1 MKRLTPADDFAT
13 RPIALPAAAQA
24 PVPAVADAGP
34 TCVEHGWVTASRH
47 ATSLGTIIYSACA
60 SCGTHRAELLESRAF
75 FPTPISHAVG
85 VRSADR
91 S

>member
-1 MKRLTPADDFAT
+1 MKKLTPADDFAT
-13 RPIALPAAAQA
+13 RPITLPDDVHAPIPAAADTG
-24 PVPAVADAGP
+24 V

-60 SCGTHRAELLESRAF
+60 SCGTHRAELLEPRSF

-85 VRSADR
+85 ARAADR

>member
-1 MKRLTPADDFAT
+1 MKKLTPADDFAT
-13 RPIALPAAAQA
+13 RPIALPTAVQA
-24 PVPAVADAGP
+24 PTQAVADSGS

-60 SCGTHRAELLESRAF
+60 SCGTHRAELLEPRDF
-75 FPTPISHAVG
+75 FPTPISHGVG
-85 VRSADR
+85 ARPVDR